1 MWILGL
7 LFILALLLFFGLGV
21 FRLLLVVFIF
31 LIFLAII
38 AKVLELLF
46 KD

>member
-1 MWILGL
+1 MWLLGL

-21 FRLLLVVFIF
+21 FRLLL
-31 LIFLAII
+31 LIFIGLIILAII
-38 AKVLELLF
+38 GKIIELIF